1 MGREF
6 CRTNQGMH
14 SQAMFSEISKV
25 NPSFFTLD
33 WDLKLWWHCILDL
46 WLKIMQRENEINV
59 RRRKASSHLMPKHL
73 VCTFS
78 NPCIL
83 QPNCLFYIDVNTG
96 FTKGW
101 KWWNSCL
108 ETTFCENERMRILV
122 LRQVDSSNLVKII
135 MALELK
141 QTKVGGSRDT
151 ALFSKSGQSG
161 LSHMKR

>member
-59 RRRKASSHLMPKHL
+59 RRRRAPSHLMPKHL

-83 QPNCLFYIDVNTG
+83 HPNCLFYIDVNTG

-101 KWWNSCL
+101 KWWNSYL
-108 ETTFCENERMRILV
+108 ETTFWT
-122 LRQVDSSNLVKII
+122 VDSSNLVKII

-141 QTKVGGSRDT
+141 QTKVGGSRNT
-151 ALFSKSGQSG
+151 ALFSISGLSG